1 MLKKNSI
8 TFDQLSQQTLEQS
21 PQKPIRNRDIAKARK
36 LIALG
41 RSTQNIID
49 LTNLTEREVL
59 ILIELEKA

>member
-8 TFDQLSQQTLEQS
+8 TFDQLRQQTLEQS

-41 RSTQNIID
+41 R
-49 LTNLTEREVL
+49 
-59 ILIELEKA
+59 